1 MPEALKLA
9 STKGYPITLEQAII
23 ALIAVI
29 ATMAYTGLELFGI
42 RFSQL
47 VGTIVIVG
55 LILLYAIFRFYLD

>member
-1 MPEALKLA
+1 MD
-9 STKGYPITLEQAII
+9 KGDPITLEQAII

-29 ATMAYTGLELFGI
+29 ATMTYTGLELFGI

-55 LILLYAIFRFYLD
+55 LIIIYAIFRFYPDWAK